1 MKKQIFALVPLMFV
15 LAACGTPTL
24 NPSAQMPVNPALQS
38 MSNATA
44 GTVQMTFNKQDTAT
58 AKPATANNKVL
69 PEQGR
74 KGIQNAP
81 IAYQQVSRNSTLDPQ
96 AIATIAQI
104 GLDSMNRART
114 WEDGYKMGVRTLQQ
128 LAQNDSYLA
137 RLGLEMEKPSKQ
149 YESAYKAVAYSL
161 QMIASGQNITIPGV
175 CELVARTMGAAK
187 TWEDGGK
194 MGQAA
199 LAFIRQ
205 TAGVN
210 ISAVIDAGVAS
221 AEAARTW
228 NDHFNTI
235 QSTVQRI
242 RHMNP

>member
-1 MKKQIFALVPLMFV
+1 MFI
-15 LAACGTPTL
+15 LAACGTPGL
-24 NPSAQMPVNPALQS
+24 NPAAQMPSNPALQS
-38 MSNATA
+38 MSNRTA
-44 GTVQMTFNKQDTAT
+44 GAVQMTFNKQDTAT
-58 AKPATANNKVL
+58 AKAATQGKML

-74 KGIQNAP
+74 KSIQNAP
-81 IAYQQVSRNSTLDPQ
+81 ISYQQVSRNSGLDPQ

-128 LAQNDSYLA
+128 LSQNDSYLA

-149 YESAYKAVAYSL
+149 YESAYKAVAYTL

-175 CELVARTMGAAK
+175 CELVSRTMGAAK
-187 TWEDGGK
+187 TFEDGGR

-199 LAFIRQ
+199 LSFIRQ

-210 ISAVIDAGVAS
+210 ISAVIDAGLAS
-221 AEAARTW
+221 ADAARTW
-228 NDHFNTI
+228 NDHFNVI

-242 RHMNP
+242 RYMNP